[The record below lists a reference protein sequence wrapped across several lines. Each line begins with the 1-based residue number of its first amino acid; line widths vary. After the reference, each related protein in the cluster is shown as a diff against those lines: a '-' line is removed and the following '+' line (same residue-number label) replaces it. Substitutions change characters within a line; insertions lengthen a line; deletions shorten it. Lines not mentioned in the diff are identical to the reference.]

1 MESWKLFTEG
11 IIQFMKIAVLKHRQ
25 SVFVNYLHFKSLIK
39 MEPQKWNAKEMM
51 QGVTFSI

>member
-11 IIQFMKIAVLKHRQ
+11 IIQFMKITALKHRQ